1 MFNLN
6 KGKAE
11 KYMKKG
17 CDNMPKPAKS
27 VKLSAKN
34 FTKSERE
41 LRENIEE
48 SLMSPDSLVYDVP
61 SELTHKKEKD
71 LYKFIVENMK
81 ASGVLCNLDV
91 QLLIC
96 TVRACLHMNEAE
108 ADIKKNG
115 LIIQGKKNAAVDIF
129 NTYQKQFLAC
139 CSSLCLS
146 PTSRAKIGSLAIAQI
161 EKENDPYEDIFKEQ
175 TE

>member
-1 MFNLN
+1 MERS
-6 KGKAE
+6 G
-11 KYMKKG
+11 
-17 CDNMPKPAKS
+17 NMPKPAKS
-27 VKLSAKN
+27 VKLNSKN
-34 FTKSERE
+34 FTKAERE

-48 SLMSPDSLVYDVP
+48 TLMSADSMVYDIP
-61 SELTHKKEKD
+61 SELTRKKEKD
-71 LYKFIVENMK
+71 LYEFIVENMR

-115 LIIQGKKNAAVDIF
+115 IMIQGKKNAAIDIF

-139 CSSLCLS
+139 CSHLCLS
-146 PTSRAKIGSLAIAQI
+146 PTARAKIGSLAVAQA
-161 EKENDPYEDIFKEQ
+161 ENEDDDLDGYSV
-175 TE
+175 